1 MNIFGQDNPR
11 EHLAHVAP
19 VKYNLVQVNTC
30 STDLENG
37 NSKMACRQWYTVWLA
52 QPGSLDTVSENAA
65 SNKEDILMQSQM
77 FRTTDKAAFIGSQ
90 KTEIEGL
97 QKFVV
102 MDLHHISDLPPW
114 ACLLSSIWS
123 YRRK

>member
-1 MNIFGQDNPR
+1 
-11 EHLAHVAP
+11 
-19 VKYNLVQVNTC
+19 
-30 STDLENG
+30 
-37 NSKMACRQWYTVWLA
+37 
-52 QPGSLDTVSENAA
+52 
-65 SNKEDILMQSQM
+65 MQSQM

-114 ACLLSSIWS
+114 ARLLSSIWS

>member
-1 MNIFGQDNPR
+1 MVHRLVDPSDPHSSQYEFDSSSSNCTLNP
-11 EHLAHVAP
+11 LSYAHI
-19 VKYNLVQVNTC
+19 
-30 STDLENG
+30 
-37 NSKMACRQWYTVWLA
+37 A

>member
-1 MNIFGQDNPR
+1 VNIFGQDNPR

-37 NSKMACRQWYTVWLA
+37 NSKMACRQWYTVWL
-52 QPGSLDTVSENAA
+52 
-65 SNKEDILMQSQM
+65 
-77 FRTTDKAAFIGSQ
+77 DKAAFIGSQ